1 MGLVRVIRGLALA
14 GFVLGGVFVSVCAA
28 LSTAG
33 YAVAQTASS
42 IVVEGNR
49 RVESDTI
56 RSYFRL
62 RPGERL
68 DPVKVDEGIKA
79 LIATGLFSDVRPTW
93 SGGRVIITVVENQVI
108 SRIAFEGN
116 KRVKD
121 EQLLQEIQSKP
132 RGALSRPQVQSDVQR
147 IVEIYRRNGRYDIR
161 VTPKI
166 IDRPNNRVDLV
177 FEIAEGSKTTIKEIS
192 FVGNRAY
199 STWRLR
205 DVIKTGQSSL
215 LSFLKNNDL
224 YDPDRVEADR
234 DLLRRWYLKNGYADV
249 RIVSAVA
256 EFDPSRN
263 GFVLTFTI
271 EEGERYSFGGVDIQS
286 GVRDVDPSV
295 LRSKLRIS
303 PGGTYN
309 AEQVEKSVEEMTVE
323 MSKRGYAFAQVR
335 PRGDRNF
342 ESRTVSVVFVVE
354 EGSRAYIERIN
365 LRGNTRTRDYVIRR
379 EFDIAEGDAY
389 NRVLVDRAERRLKNL
404 GYFKTVKITTEPG
417 SSADR
422 IILNVDLEEQSTGEF
437 SVAGGY
443 STSDGLVA
451 EVSVGERNLL
461 GRGTA
466 ARAAVQFG
474 QRTRGL
480 ELSYGEPYFMGTR
493 LAFGA
498 DFFAKQIDSSSY
510 YVYRQETIGGNLR
523 FGVPLREDLGLQ
535 LRYSV
540 YRQRIDLDDILRNC
554 NNVNPNF
561 GLDPFSP
568 ASYPTQFGVPT
579 GANPATLPPAGY
591 TGLPSC
597 YSDGEA
603 SAAVKQQI
611 DAGPSI
617 VSLVGYGLVY
627 NTVDNNK
634 NPTRGLLAEL
644 RQDFAGVGGDVNFV
658 RTTGDVRF
666 YYELMSDIVSV
677 LHLQAGHITNWGS
690 KDLRMLD
697 HFQMGPNLVRGFQT
711 AGIGPRDLTLGTTE
725 DALGGTMYWGASVE
739 AQMPIFGLP
748 KDFGM
753 RFAVFADAGSVW
765 GYRGPTTFANG
776 LSVTTVARDP
786 ITGAPLGADTNS
798 MMVRSSVG
806 AGIIWESPFGPIRVD
821 YAFPL
826 TKDPHDRTQ
835 ELRFAGGTKF

>member
-14 GFVLGGVFVSVCAA
+14 GFVLGGVFVGLCAA
-28 LSTAG
+28 CVTTAG
-33 YAVAQTASS
+33 YAVAQTVSS

-68 DPVKVDEGIKA
+68 DAAKVDEGIKA
-79 LIATGLFSDVRPTW
+79 LIGTGLFSDVRPTW

-108 SRIAFEGN
+108 SRVVFEGN

-121 EQLLQEIQSKP
+121 EQLLQEVQSKP
-132 RGALSRPQVQSDVQR
+132 RGAFSLPMVQSDVQR

-161 VTPKI
+161 VTPRV

-177 FEIAEGSKTTIKEIS
+177 FEIAEGGKTTIKDIE

-205 DVIKTGQSSL
+205 DVIKTGQSNL

-256 EFDPSRN
+256 EFIPARN
-263 GFVLTFTI
+263 GFILTFTI
-271 EEGERYSFGGVDIQS
+271 EEGERYSFGAIDIQS
-286 GVRDVDPSV
+286 SVRDVDIGV
-295 LRSKLRIS
+295 LRSRLRVS

-309 AEQVEKSVEEMTVE
+309 AEMVEKSVEEMTIE
-323 MSKRGYAFAQVR
+323 MSRRGYAFATVR

-342 ESRTVSVVFVVE
+342 ETRQVSVVFVVE
-354 EGSRAYIERIN
+354 EGARAYIERIN
-365 LRGNTRTRDYVIRR
+365 LRGNTRTRDHVIRR

-422 IILNVDLEEQSTGEF
+422 IILNVELEEQSTGEF

-451 EVSVGERNLL
+451 EVSIGERNLL
-461 GRGTA
+461 GTGTA
-466 ARAAVQFG
+466 GRAAVQFG
-474 QRTRGL
+474 QRTRGI
-480 ELSYGEPYFMGTR
+480 ELSYAEPYFFDYR
-493 LAFGA
+493 LAFGI
-498 DFFAKQIDSSSY
+498 DVFAKQIDASSS
-510 YVYRQETIGGNLR
+510 YVYRQESIGGGFR

-535 LRYSV
+535 LRYQV
-540 YRQRIDLDDILRNC
+540 YRQKIDLDQVLMNC
-554 NNVNPNF
+554 NNLSPNF

-568 ASYPTQFGVPT
+568 ATFPTTIGAPT
-579 GANPATLPPAGY
+579 GLNPATIPPAGY
-591 TGLPSC
+591 TGIGSC
-597 YSDGEA
+597 YADGEA
-603 SAAVKQQI
+603 SAAVKQQVE
-611 DAGPSI
+611 AGAAI
-617 VSLVGYGLVY
+617 TSLVGYGLVY
-627 NTVDNNK
+627 NTLDNNK

-644 RQDFAGVGGDVNFV
+644 RQDFAGVGGDVNFI
-658 RTTGDVRF
+658 RTTGDARY
-666 YYELMSDIVSV
+666 YYELMSDVVSV
-677 LHLQAGHITNWGS
+677 LRVQAGYISGWGS

-697 HFQMGPNLVRGFQT
+697 HFQMGPNLVRGFQA
-711 AGIGPRDLTLGTTE
+711 AGFGPRDLTAGTTQ
-725 DALGGTMYWGASVE
+725 DSLGGTMYWGTSFEV
-739 AQMPIFGLP
+739 QVPIFGLP

-753 RFAVFADAGSVW
+753 RFAMFADAGSIW
-765 GYRGPTTFANG
+765 GYKGPVTFANG
-776 LSVTTVARDP
+776 LSVTTVDP
-786 ITGAPLGADTNS
+786 VTGVDTNS
-798 MMVRSSVG
+798 MKVRSSVG
-806 AGIIWESPFGPIRVD
+806 AGVIWDSPFGPIRVD

-826 TKDPHDRTQ
+826 SKDPNDRTQ
-835 ELRFAGGTKF
+835 ELRFSGGTKF

>member
-14 GFVLGGVFVSVCAA
+14 GFVLGGVFVGLYAA
-28 LSTAG
+28 CVTTAG

-68 DPVKVDEGIKA
+68 DAAKVDEGIKA
-79 LIATGLFSDVRPTW
+79 LIATGMFSDARPTW

-108 SRIAFEGN
+108 SRVAFEGN

-132 RGALSRPQVQSDVQR
+132 RGAFSLPTVQSDVQR

-161 VTPKI
+161 VTPRV

-177 FEIAEGSKTTIKEIS
+177 FEIAEGGKTTIKDID

-205 DVIKTGQSSL
+205 DVIKTGQSNL

-256 EFDPSRN
+256 EFIPARN
-263 GFVLTFTI
+263 GFILTFTI
-271 EEGERYSFGGVDIQS
+271 EEGERYSFGAIDIQS
-286 GVRDVDPSV
+286 SVRDVDIGL
-295 LRSKLRIS
+295 LRSRLRVS

-309 AEQVEKSVEEMTVE
+309 AELVEKSVEEMTIE
-323 MSKRGYAFAQVR
+323 MSRRGYAFSTVR

-342 ESRTVSVVFVVE
+342 EARQVSIVFVVE
-354 EGSRAYIERIN
+354 EGARAYIERIN
-365 LRGNTRTRDYVIRR
+365 LRGNTRTRDHVIRR
-379 EFDIAEGDAY
+379 EFDISEGDAY

-461 GRGTA
+461 GTGTA

-474 QRTRGL
+474 QRTRGI
-480 ELSYGEPYFMGTR
+480 ELSYAEPYFLDYR
-493 LAFGA
+493 LAFGI
-498 DFFAKQIDSSSY
+498 DVFAKQVDSSSSF
-510 YVYRQETIGGNLR
+510 VYRQETIGGGFR
-523 FGVPLREDLGLQ
+523 FGIPLREDLGLQ
-535 LRYSV
+535 LRYQA
-540 YRQRIDLDDILRNC
+540 YRQKIDLDQMLRT
-554 NNVNPNF
+554 VTTSIRTSVSIRSTPRPIRPRL
-561 GLDPFSP
+561 G
-568 ASYPTQFGVPT
+568 APT
-579 GANPATLPPAGY
+579 GINPATTPPAGY
-591 TGLPSC
+591 TGLGSC
-597 YSDGEA
+597 YADGEA
-603 SAAVKQQI
+603 SAAIKQQVE
-611 DAGPSI
+611 AGAAI
-617 VSLVGYGLVY
+617 VSLVGYGLTY
-627 NTVDNNK
+627 NTLDNNK
-634 NPTRGLLAEL
+634 NPTRGLSAEL
-644 RQDFAGVGGDVNFV
+644 RQDFAGIGGDVNFI
-658 RTTGDVRF
+658 RTTGDARY
-666 YYELMSDIVSV
+666 YYELMSDVVSV
-677 LHLQAGHITNWGS
+677 LRVQAGHITGWGS

-711 AGIGPRDLTLGTTE
+711 AGFGPRDLTLGTTAGLARRHDVLGHVVRGADPDLRPAE
-725 DALGGTMYWGASVE
+725 GFRHALRDVCRRG
-739 AQMPIFGLP
+739 FGLGLQGP
-748 KDFGM
+748 DHLCQRAERDDGRASDHRRGTPNKNDRALLDRRG
-753 RFAVFADAGSVW
+753 RHLGLAVRPDPCRLRVPAQQGSERPDP
-765 GYRGPTTFANG
+765 G
-776 LSVTTVARDP
+776 VA
-786 ITGAPLGADTNS
+786 
-798 MMVRSSVG
+798 V
-806 AGIIWESPFGPIRVD
+806 
-821 YAFPL
+821 
-826 TKDPHDRTQ
+826 
-835 ELRFAGGTKF
+835 LRRHQVLV